1 MTQFDKISRV
11 MGPQPPLNSS
21 ESGDDRLDLSA
32 VFLIARRQFSLIFM
46 LTTLLTL
53 LAMPLI
59 MNMDRN
65 YTAQTRLLLQ
75 DTLSADL
82 LSSDVGAEDQLN
94 LNTEVERLLSRDV
107 SVRVVRELGLDELPE
122 FNPLLRQ
129 PTLLET
135 LKDRARTFVLGETGT
150 VASSSAID
158 GIIPEYL
165 GRLNIS
171 RISGTDIINI
181 EFSSKDPELAAS
193 VSNALVQVYLSERK
207 KQVDVRVNAALSW
220 LDIRVNDQGERVVE
234 AITAA
239 RTLRNQVDSASV
251 GVAVIT
257 QDINELNGRRTEIDR
272 LRAVASAKLAAVG
285 EVFAT
290 GGDTSALDSLP
301 LQQLDLEQAQ
311 AERDLNRLLKIYGSN
326 HSDIAEARAGI
337 RDIQIAAQAEIL
349 RLDRGLRGEIA
360 KLDSEAAVIEESLA
374 PARAALLR
382 ARVADADVADLQR
395 VVEVEQATQDRLEE
409 QRQALEEGAELPVAE
424 VEVLSPASV
433 PLSANGHGRL
443 FYLLGTVV
451 VAGSLAVAL
460 GLFRELIDTSVRSSD
475 QLLKIPSLTTTGL
488 LPQMRSRTVRKL
500 VRRFR
505 QERRPFFASAIRE
518 VIFFVEQANKGK
530 MPPNMVVTSALA
542 GEGKTTVAAA
552 LAVELAAA
560 GHRVLLVD
568 GDVRHGSI
576 HTMFGTTVEPGFT
589 DYLLEHKNISDVI
602 RRDDE
607 TGVELIPRG
616 KRHPSLHMSRQL
628 VRALVDHADSEGQI
642 LIFDSAPVLASS
654 ETPLLAS
661 VAHDTLVVVRW
672 GKTTGVAVESA
683 ARRLLASGCTNLHA
697 AINQVNLR
705 RQALYGYTDA
715 GVVAKTLQRYQL

>member
-11 MGPQPPLNSS
+11 MGPQPPLNFA
-21 ESGDDRLDLSA
+21 ETGDDRLDLSA
-32 VFLIARRQFSLIFM
+32 VFLLLRRQLPLIVI

-53 LAMPLI
+53 LVMPLI
-59 MNMDRN
+59 MNMDRE

-82 LSSDVGAEDQLN
+82 LSSDIGAEDQLN

-129 PTLLET
+129 PTLVET
-135 LKDRARTFVLGETGT
+135 LKNRARTFVLGETGK
-150 VASSSAID
+150 AGPSSPID

-171 RISGTDIINI
+171 RVSGTEILNV
-181 EFSSKDPELAAS
+181 EFTSKDPELAAS

-207 KQVDVRVNAALSW
+207 KQMDIRVNAALGW
-220 LDIRVNDQGERVVE
+220 LDIRVEEQGERVVQ

-239 RTLRNQVDSASV
+239 RNLRNQVDSASA
-251 GVAVIT
+251 GVAGTT
-257 QDINELNGRRTEIDR
+257 QDINELNGRGAEIDR
-272 LRAVASAKLAAVG
+272 LRAVANAKLAAVG

-290 GGDTSALDSLP
+290 GGDANALDSLA
-301 LQQLDLEQAQ
+301 LQKLDLELAQ
-311 AERDLNRLLKIYGSN
+311 AERDLNRLLKIYGNN
-326 HSDIAEARAGI
+326 HTDIAEARTGI
-337 RDIQIAAQAEIL
+337 RDIQIAVQAEIL
-349 RLDRGLRGEIA
+349 RLDRGLRREIA
-360 KLDSEAAVIEESLA
+360 KLDSEAATIEESLV

-382 ARVADADVADLQR
+382 ARLAEADVADLQR
-395 VVEVEQATQDRLEE
+395 GVEVEQATLDRLDE
-409 QRQALEEGAELPVAE
+409 QGQALEEGAELPVAE

-443 FYLLGTVV
+443 FFLLGTVV
-451 VAGSLAVAL
+451 VAGSLAVTF
-460 GLFRELIDTSVRSSD
+460 GLFRELMDTSVRSSD

-530 MPPNMVVTSALA
+530 MPPSIVVTSALA
-542 GEGKTTVAAA
+542 GDGKTTVAAA

-576 HTMFGTTVEPGFT
+576 HTMFGTAVEPGFT
-589 DYLLEHKNISDVI
+589 DYLLERKGISDVV

-616 KRHPSLHMSRQL
+616 MRHPSLHMSRQR
-628 VRALVDHADSEGQI
+628 VRALVDFAESEGQI

-661 VAHDTLVVVRW
+661 VAQDTLIVVKW